1 MEKSLDKKI
10 AALLKDSSCGEFIL
24 ADAKDADMAGGL
36 ASTGRSPEHHSQ
48 EGRFRSLAEY
58 RQLIRENVEQGLVD
72 IMLMSA
78 STSEVLTIEQRIFDK
93 SHVTPAIR
101 ANDTTDIWLATGSQ
115 YRSKPARPFR
125 TASINHAMCGKV
137 ECSPAERKLGAD
149 LGLFSMTFN
158 NDLELDHAML
168 TAYKQFREEA
178 EGKGFRHFLEV
189 FDPNACGD
197 HCPHD
202 LGRFIADNIVR
213 ALAGVTKKGRPVF
226 LKIPYHGPASME
238 ALAGYDRSIIPGI
251 LGGASGT
258 TFDAF
263 HQLIEARKYGAR
275 AALYGRMINN
285 SEHQQTFIQHLRWLA
300 DGQLTHPGEAVRSYH
315 AALQKLGIH
324 PYRSLEHDLLPT
336 QRGSAYGSGG
346 GGKPAAAP
354 AAKTTVVVNGSK
366 PGLIAAIEEP
376 VVAGNGNGNNHPD
389 FSQMTPDEKLTWN
402 RARLKRVFGW

>member
-10 AALLKDSSCGEFIL
+10 ARILANPDCGEFIL

-36 ASTGRSPEHHSQ
+36 ASCGKSPEHHAQ

-58 RQLIRENVEQGLVD
+58 RGLIKENVEQGLVD

-78 STSEVLTIEQRIFDK
+78 STNEVLTLESRLFDK

-101 ANDTTDIWLATGSQ
+101 ANDTSDIWLAAGSQ
-115 YRSKPARPFR
+115 YRAQPAKPFR
-125 TASINHAMCGKV
+125 TATINHAMCGKV
-137 ECSPAERKLGAD
+137 ECAPEERKLGAD

-158 NDLELDHAML
+158 NDLDLDHAML

-197 HCPHD
+197 HCPAD
-202 LGRFIADNIVR
+202 LGRFIADNITR

-238 ALAGYDRSIIPGI
+238 ALASYDRAIIPGI
-251 LGGASGT
+251 LGGAAGT

-263 HQLIEARKYGAR
+263 HQLAEARKYGAR

-285 SEHQQTFIQHLRWLA
+285 AEHQRTFIHHLRLLA
-300 DGQLTHPGEAVRSYH
+300 DGKITDPAEAVRGYH
-315 AALQKLGIH
+315 AALEKLNIR
-324 PYRSLEHDLLPT
+324 PYRSLNDDLISTL
-336 QRGSAYGSGG
+336 RGTAYGAG
-346 GGKPAAAP
+346 GGKTAAAVSGLKSEKP
-354 AAKTTVVVNGSK
+354 AK
-366 PGLIAAIEEP
+366 PQAALG
-376 VVAGNGNGNNHPD
+376 GNPD
-389 FSQMTPDEKLTWN
+389 FGKMTPEEKLAWN